1 MISPLEGEPV
11 KLIGCKTAL
20 SKSGLYDIDYALNP
34 YKGCAHG
41 CLYCYA
47 PDIIKCEGCGEWG
60 SWVEARANISRVLK
74 KEIQKIGDAMIGLAT
89 VTDPYQPAEER
100 LGITRACLEIISHS
114 DASLML
120 MTKSPLALRDFDIL
134 GKIKKLEFC
143 VTVTTLDE
151 ILARQM
157 EPNAPT
163 PKARLDLLREAA
175 RSGFRT
181 SAMISPWLVSTDN
194 PQEELSEMIGMFA
207 QAGCRNITI
216 DRLRMRPTAIKRVAG
231 IASMQK
237 QSARIRSVV
246 ERSENIDAGD
256 ILERIS
262 ARKLF
267 PDISFEIPSFDRM
280 STVQRNL

>member
-11 KLIGCKTAL
+11 RLISCATAL

-47 PDIIKCEGCGEWG
+47 PDIINCTGCGEWG

-74 KEIQKIGDAMIGLAT
+74 KEIRKIGDAVIGLAT
-89 VTDPYQPAEER
+89 VTDPYQHAEER
-100 LGITRACLEIISHS
+100 LGITRACLEVISHS

-134 GKIKKLEFC
+134 GKIRKLEFC

-151 ILARQM
+151 VLARQM
-157 EPNAPT
+157 EPNAPS
-163 PKARLDLLREAA
+163 PEARLDLLREAA

-181 SAMISPWLVSTDN
+181 SAMISPWLASTDDS
-194 PQEELSEMIGMFA
+194 QGELRELIETLA
-207 QAGCRNITI
+207 KTGCRNITI
-216 DRLRMRPTAIKRVAG
+216 DRLRMRPTAIRRVARG
-231 IASMQK
+231 ASTHDR
-237 QSARIRSVV
+237 ARISSVV
-246 ERSENIDAGD
+246 GRSEKADVAGL
-256 ILERIS
+256 LEQIS

-267 PDISFEIPSFDRM
+267 PDISFEGPTFG
-280 STVQRNL
+280 

>member
-11 KLIGCKTAL
+11 KLISCKTAL

-74 KEIQKIGDAMIGLAT
+74 KEIQEIGDAMIGLAT

-100 LGITRACLEIISHS
+100 LGLTRACIEVISKS

-120 MTKSPLALRDFDIL
+120 MTKSPLARRDFDL
-134 GKIKKLEFC
+134 LKKIDKLEFC
-143 VTVTTLDE
+143 VTITTFDE
-151 ILARQM
+151 GIASSV
-157 EPNAPT
+157 EPNAPS
-163 PKARLDLLREAA
+163 PKARLELLRDAA
-175 RSGFRT
+175 DAGLRT
-181 SAMISPWLVSTDN
+181 TAMISPWLVATDH
-194 PQEELSEMIGMFA
+194 PEGELIEMIELLG

-216 DRLRMRPTAIKRVAG
+216 DRLRLRPTAVR
-231 IASMQK
+231 
-237 QSARIRSVV
+237 RIRDTIQRTGHSSSG
-246 ERSENIDAGD
+246 RLASIIDLSEMINVSKM
-256 ILERIS
+256 LESIRYES
-262 ARKLF
+262 RF
-267 PDISFEIPSFDRM
+267 PKITFDTPM
-280 STVQRNL
+280 FD

>member
-1 MISPLEGEPV
+1 
-11 KLIGCKTAL
+11 
-20 SKSGLYDIDYALNP
+20 
-34 YKGCAHG
+34 
-41 CLYCYA
+41 
-47 PDIIKCEGCGEWG
+47 
-60 SWVEARANISRVLK
+60 
-74 KEIQKIGDAMIGLAT
+74 
-89 VTDPYQPAEER
+89 
-100 LGITRACLEIISHS
+100 
-114 DASLML
+114 LML

>member
-1 MISPLEGEPV
+1 MISPLEGEQV
-11 KLIGCKTAL
+11 KLISCSTAL

-60 SWVEARANISRVLK
+60 SWVEARTNISRVLK
-74 KEIQKIGDAMIGLAT
+74 REIQKVGDAVIGLST
-89 VTDPYQPAEER
+89 VTDPYQPAEAR

-134 GKIKKLEFC
+134 KKIQKLEFC
-143 VTVTTLDE
+143 VTVTTLDGM
-151 ILARQM
+151 LARQM
-157 EPNAPT
+157 EPHAPA
-163 PKARLDLLREAA
+163 PKERLDLLGEAL

-181 SAMISPWLVSTDN
+181 SAMLSPWLVSTDD
-194 PQEELSEMIGMFA
+194 PQKELSEMIAAFA
-207 QAGCRNITI
+207 QAGCKNITI
-216 DRLRMRPTAIKRVAG
+216 DRLRLRPTAISRIKG
-231 IASMQK
+231 TASMDERGD
-237 QSARIRSVV
+237 RIRSIV
-246 ERSENIDAGD
+246 EKSEQIDPAD
-256 ILERIS
+256 ILQKTS

-267 PDISFEIPSFDRM
+267 PGISFEMPTFD
-280 STVQRNL
+280 

>member
-11 KLIGCKTAL
+11 RLISCTTAL

-34 YKGCAHG
+34 YRGCAHG

-74 KEIQKIGDAMIGLAT
+74 KEIQKIGGAMIGLAT

-100 LGITRACLEIISHS
+100 LGITRACLEVISHS
-114 DASLML
+114 DASVML
-120 MTKSPLALRDFDIL
+120 MTKSSLAFRDFDIL
-134 GKIKKLEFC
+134 RKIRKLEFC

-151 ILARQM
+151 VLARQM
-157 EPNAPT
+157 EPNAPS
-163 PKARLDLLREAA
+163 PEARIDLLQESA

-181 SAMISPWLVSTDN
+181 GAMISPWLVSSDN
-194 PQEELSEMIGMFA
+194 PQKELSEMIEKFA
-207 QAGCRNITI
+207 QAGCENITI

-231 IASMQK
+231 RRSSQD
-237 QSARIRSVV
+237 QGDSFRSVI
-246 ERSENIDAGD
+246 ERSENIDIAG
-256 ILERIS
+256 ILEETS

-267 PDISFEIPSFDRM
+267 PDITFELPTF
-280 STVQRNL
+280 N

>member
-11 KLIGCKTAL
+11 KLISCKTAL

-47 PDIIKCEGCGEWG
+47 PDIINCAGCGEWG
-60 SWVEARANISRVLK
+60 SWVEARANISRVLR
-74 KEIQKIGDAMIGLAT
+74 KEISGIGDAMIGLAT

-100 LGITRACLEIISHS
+100 LGITRACLEVISHF

-134 GKIKKLEFC
+134 RKIGKLEFC
-143 VTVTTLDE
+143 VTITTLDE

-175 RSGFRT
+175 RTGLKT

-194 PQEELSEMIGMFA
+194 PQEELREMIETLA
-207 QAGCRNITI
+207 EAGCSNITI

-231 IASMQK
+231 
-237 QSARIRSVV
+237 SALMKKHGVRIRSVV
-246 ERSENIDAGD
+246 ERSESIDTAGT
-256 ILERIS
+256 LEKIS

-267 PDISFEIPSFDRM
+267 PGISFEIPAFD
-280 STVQRNL
+280 